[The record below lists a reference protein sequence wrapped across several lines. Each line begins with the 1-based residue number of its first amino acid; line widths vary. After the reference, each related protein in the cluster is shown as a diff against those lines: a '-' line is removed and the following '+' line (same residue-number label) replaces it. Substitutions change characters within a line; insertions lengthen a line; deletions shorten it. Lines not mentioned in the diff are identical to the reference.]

1 MNNET
6 PGHSDAPMSPGDA
19 AAKPGAG
26 RSRRTMRRS
35 LLAGLG
41 VAGLAVGATA
51 YWRLVSDDI
60 VGDVEVHAR
69 ARELP
74 PLRFTDGNGGAT
86 SLAAFRDRV
95 VLLNVWATWCG
106 PCREEMPTLDRL
118 QAALG
123 GPHFEVVAVS
133 VDAGGLPAVQA
144 FFRETRVKHLH
155 PYLDT
160 FHDATALITTGIPI
174 TLLVDRN
181 GREVGRKLGPATW
194 DDPRMLQLIRRYLPA

>member
-1 MNNET
+1 
-6 PGHSDAPMSPGDA
+6 
-19 AAKPGAG
+19 
-26 RSRRTMRRS
+26 

-41 VAGLAVGATA
+41 AAGLAAGATA
-51 YWRLVSDDI
+51 YWRLFSDDV
-60 VGDVEVHAR
+60 VGGVVVHAR
-69 ARELP
+69 ARELSL
-74 PLRFTDGNGGAT
+74 LRFTDGNGTAT

-118 QAALG
+118 QAILG

-133 VDAGGLPAVQA
+133 IDAGGLPVVQG
-144 FFRETRVKHLH
+144 FFREIGIKHLH

-160 FHDATALITTGIPI
+160 FHDVAALITTGIPI
-174 TLLVDRN
+174 TLLVDRD
-181 GREVGRKLGPATW
+181 GHEAGRKLGPATW